1 MRLSAEYDRVHDG
14 VIMNQF
20 LDTFDRVAHS
30 AIVTFASGEKKRI
43 DVWVDKKEIRFWDRL
58 EEKIMNNLN
67 SKLQNKIVKLHLM
80 RN

>member
-1 MRLSAEYDRVHDG
+1 MRLNAEHDRVHDR
-14 VIMNQF
+14 VDMNQF

-30 AIVTFASGEKKRI
+30 AIVTFANGEKRRI

-58 EEKIMNNLN
+58 EEKIMNDLN